1 MRIIETILFVA
12 FVLISQASAQIT
24 SADAA
29 IREAR
34 EAKKPALTLTTV
46 KANQVDLQGKVF
58 PLRLFV
64 NMNHDIVQLDTNRYE
79 LWIEADPDAGGIQL
93 MHIPRAGFLQLGKTV
108 NHGGVVL
115 VRIKDDAANFTL
127 ECVGVSAFGVWE

>member
-79 LWIEADPDAGGIQL
+79 LWIEAEPDAGGIQL
-93 MHIPRAGFLQLGKTV
+93 MHILQLGKTV